1 MNNRVTVIQAKRL
14 KRELAFSG
22 KSTGY
27 VCNGIIVED
36 VAPENYNSKKSIIS
50 LPKCDE
56 VIEWLWDKYGVSII
70 ISKWFDGKTYFNG
83 YVDSYNSPAIVLGI
97 RNIVIYGNK
106 KYCDINACK
115 RNLISKAIS
124 FILKHNINR
133 LK

>member
-1 MNNRVTVIQAKRL
+1 MNNRVTVLQAKRL
-14 KRELAFSG
+14 KRELAFNG

-27 VCNGIIVED
+27 VCSGIVVEN
-36 VAPENYNSKKSIIS
+36 VFPENYNSKKSMMS

-56 VIEWLWDKYGVSII
+56 VIEWLWDKYGICILVS
-70 ISKWFDGKTYFNG
+70 KTFYKNAYFNG
-83 YVDSYNSPAIVLGI
+83 CIDSHKPAAIVFGS
-97 RNIVIYGNK
+97 R

-124 FILKHNINR
+124 FILKHNVSK

>member
-14 KRELAFSG
+14 KRELAFNG

-36 VAPENYNSKKSIIS
+36 VAPENHNSKKSIIS

-56 VIEWLWDKYGVSII
+56 VIEWLWDKYGMSIL
-70 ISKWFDGKTYFNG
+70 ISKWFDRKTYFNG
-83 YVDSYNSPAIVLGI
+83 YVYSCNSCTIICGTGSK
-97 RNIVIYGNK
+97 R
-106 KYCDINACK
+106 YCDINACK
-115 RNLISKAIS
+115 RNLISKAVS
-124 FILKHNINR
+124 FILKHNISR

>member
-14 KRELAFSG
+14 KRELAFNG

-27 VCNGIIVED
+27 VCNGIIVEN

-70 ISKWFDGKTYFNG
+70 ISKWFDIKTYFNG
-83 YVDSYNSPAIVLGI
+83 YVDSCNSPTV
-97 RNIVIYGNK
+97 VFGNK

-115 RNLISKAIS
+115 RNLISKAVS

>member
-14 KRELAFSG
+14 KRELAFNG

-56 VIEWLWDKYGVSII
+56 VIEWLRDKYGMSILI
-70 ISKWFDGKTYFNG
+70 GNWFDKKAYFYG
-83 YVDSYNSPAIVLGI
+83 YIYSYNSLT
-97 RNIVIYGNK
+97 VIFWSK

-115 RNLISKAIS
+115 RNLISKTVS
-124 FILKHNINR
+124 FIIKHNINR

>member
-14 KRELAFSG
+14 RRELAFNG

-56 VIEWLWDKYGVSII
+56 VIEWLWDKYGVII
-70 ISKWFDGKTYFNG
+70 MISKWFDGKIFFKG
-83 YVDSYNSPAIVLGI
+83 YVDSYNTLLPRYYSPTVAF
-97 RNIVIYGNK
+97 GNK

-124 FILKHNINR
+124 FILKHNISR

>member
-1 MNNRVTVIQAKRL
+1 MNKRVTVLQAKRL
-14 KRELAFSG
+14 RRELAFNG

-36 VAPENYNSKKSIIS
+36 VAPENYNRQKSMTS

-56 VIEWLWDKYGVSII
+56 VIEWLWNKYGISIL
-70 ISKWFDGKTYFNG
+70 ISKSFYKKTYFEG
-83 YVDSYNSPAIVLGI
+83 SLDSYNPSAIIFGS
-97 RNIVIYGNK
+97 R

-124 FILKHNINR
+124 FILNNNIDR
-133 LK
+133 IK